1 VDVTEEQWIEVERL
15 VRRAQAGE
23 REAFG
28 ALVERFQGSVLAIA
42 RRRHRDPEEAAE
54 LVQEVFLHAMRKI
67 RQLREPACFGA
78 WLHKITVR
86 VSINRATR
94 RAPMATAENDVLE
107 GRGKAARTPLE
118 DLVHREGREMVRTAV
133 GRLRPI
139 DRDAL
144 EAFYLRGM
152 SLVEIAAEFD
162 VPVGTVKRR
171 LHVARNRLEK
181 SLRDERA
188 WKDEAARHRDVVTA

>member
-1 VDVTEEQWIEVERL
+1 MEEQWIEIERL
-15 VRRAQAGE
+15 VRQAQDGD

-28 ALVERFQGSVLAIA
+28 QLVERFQGSVLAIA
-42 RRRHRDPEEAAE
+42 RRRHRDRDEAAE

-78 WLHKITVR
+78 WLHRITVR

-94 RAPMATAENDVLE
+94 RPPLPTAENEVLE
-107 GRGKAARTPLE
+107 GRGKPTRTPLE
-118 DLVHREGREMVRTAV
+118 DLVDRERREIVRAAV

-139 DRDAL
+139 DRSAL

-152 SLVEIAAEFD
+152 SLIEIAEEFD
-162 VPVGTVKRR
+162 IPVGTVKRR
-171 LHVARNRLEK
+171 LHVARNRLEE
-181 SLRDERA
+181 SLRDDGKLA
-188 WKDEAARHRDVVTA
+188 EAPASADLVAV